1 LKKLLLG
8 GTSISYFSLSA
19 MLLLCFF
26 SQVPRLRSKS
36 GKKKAVGRPQLQDT
50 RPTPAQR
57 IAAHIA
63 TQAPKP
69 ITGDSG
75 GSVRGGNKELPNR
88 RPISQTNQHGGYD
101 EDDGSDEEWPEHSGA
116 APEGVSRIDDEL
128 GVGDTSSTEPE
139 SEEEEEHRKWE
150 D

>member
-1 LKKLLLG
+1 VGAHGLKKLLLG

-19 MLLLCFF
+19 FLLLCCL
-26 SQVPRLRSKS
+26 SQVPGLQSKS

-63 TQAPKP
+63 TQGPKP

-75 GSVRGGNKELPNR
+75 GSVRRENNELPDR
-88 RPISQTNQHGGYD
+88 HPQMNQHGGYD
-101 EDDGSDEEWPEHSGA
+101 DDVITGQNTLEQHRRG
-116 APEGVSRIDDEL
+116 L
-128 GVGDTSSTEPE
+128 G
-139 SEEEEEHRKWE
+139 
-150 D
+150 